1 MKKGFS
7 LIELIFSMVVI
18 GISLAAIPK
27 IVNASLEGDEVGYKQ
42 EYFYVVKELYGLIRN
57 LPYDNSN
64 IAYDEYKTNSLLSQ
78 YILTPALQGK
88 ITYKVDELNQININ
102 SRYYATPYANP
113 LVKAVANINNISI
126 NNQKNLSFSNVLGQN
141 INYVYGQYLIDVH
154 TKKSEHLRVD
164 SSYKF
169 GFKTPIDCA
178 ISTNSICGDIG
189 GTSTMYVG
197 KMQILDGTDNPVV
210 SFDVFFNKFGRLD
223 SIYSQYAMKTSDT
236 TWDSTNEAKL
246 KNYLSL

>member
-42 EYFYVVKELYGLIRN
+42 EYFYEVKELYGLIRN

-102 SRYYATPYANP
+102 SRYYATSSGSA
-113 LVKAVANINNISI
+113 ANINNISI
-126 NNQKNLSFSNVLGQN
+126 NNQKNVSFSNVLGQN
-141 INYVYGQYLIDVH
+141 IKYEYGKYSKI
-154 TKKSEHLRVD
+154 D

-169 GFKTPIDCA
+169 GFKTPTDCVV
-178 ISTNSICGDIG
+178 STNSICGDIG

-197 KMQILDGTDNPVV
+197 QMQILDGTNPVV

-236 TWDSTNEAKL
+236 AWDSTNEAKL

>member
-27 IVNASLEGDEVGYKQ
+27 IVNASVEGDEVGYKQ
-42 EYFYVVKELYGLIRN
+42 EYFYEVKELYGLIRN

-102 SRYYATPYANP
+102 SRYYATSSGSA
-113 LVKAVANINNISI
+113 ANINNISI
-126 NNQKNLSFSNVLGQN
+126 NNQKNVSFSNVLGQK
-141 INYVYGQYLIDVH
+141 INYIYGKYSKI
-154 TKKSEHLRVD
+154 D

-169 GFKTPIDCA
+169 GFKTPTDCA
-178 ISTNSICGDIG
+178 VSTNSICGDIG

-197 KMQILDGTDNPVV
+197 QMQILDGTGNPVV